1 MNKFKLVSDFIV
13 TGDQPDA
20 LNQVVDGLN
29 KGMKSQTLMGVTGSG
44 KTFTV
49 ANVIEK
55 IQAPTLVIAHNKTLA
70 AQLATEFK
78 EFFPENAVEYFV
90 SYYDYYQPEAYLPST
105 DVYIEKDAD
114 INDQLDQLRHSATRA
129 LLSRRDVLIVA
140 SVSCIF
146 GLGSPEEYQSF
157 VVNIKKSELFSRKQ
171 LIKNLIDMQYERN
184 DYDLSRGRFRVR
196 GDTLDI
202 LPVYEDEEGVKI
214 EFWGDE
220 VERITKMDPLTGEL
234 LGEVELVDIYPAK
247 HFVTAQDKLK
257 AAIESIEIE
266 LDQRL
271 IELKKDA
278 KLLEAQ
284 RLESRTRYD
293 LEMLKESG
301 YCSGVENY
309 SRHLSQRQPNSVP
322 YTLMDYFPEDFVL
335 FVDESHMTLPQ
346 IRAMYGGDRSRK
358 EVLVDHGFRLPSALD
373 NRPLNFEEFIAST
386 NQVVFVSATP
396 GPYENQ
402 QSSQTVEQ
410 VIRPTGLADPEIE
423 VKGTIDQIDDL
434 LREIKVRIAKSE
446 RCLVTTLTKRM
457 AEELAEYLIE
467 MGIKT
472 HYLHSEIKTFERSE
486 ILRDLRLG
494 LYDVIVGINLLREGL
509 DLPEV
514 SLVAILDADKEGY
527 LRSHTALIQ
536 TIGRAARHIEGKVI
550 MYADK
555 ITRSMQK
562 AIEET
567 ERRRNKQNDYNKK
580 RGITPRSIS
589 KTIHDITERISDTM
603 STEIDEKDV
612 VNVNVENV
620 DKLIVDLEK
629 QMKRSSEDLEFEKA
643 AIIRDKIIE
652 IKKLKQ
658 QQNTETIDIVMQ

>member
-1 MNKFKLVSDFIV
+1 MNKFKLVSDFIA

-55 IQAPTLVIAHNKTLA
+55 IQVPTLVIVHNKTLA

-78 EFFPENAVEYFV
+78 EFFPDNAVEYFV

-105 DVYIEKDAD
+105 DTYIEKDAG
-114 INDQLDQLRHSATRA
+114 INDQLDQFRHSATHA
-129 LLSRRDVLIVA
+129 LLTRRDVLIVA

-157 VVNIKKSELFSRKQ
+157 VATINKGEIFSRKR
-171 LIKNLIDMQYERN
+171 LIKKLVEMQYERN
-184 DYDLSRGRFRVR
+184 DYDLSRGKFRVR

-202 LPVYEDEEGVKI
+202 LPVYEHEEGVKI

-220 VERITKMDPLTGEL
+220 VERITRMDPLTGEL
-234 LGEVELVDIYPAK
+234 IGETEVVDIYPAK
-247 HFVTAQDKLK
+247 HFLTAEDKLN

-266 LDQRL
+266 LGQRL
-271 IELKKDA
+271 VELKKTG

-358 EVLVDHGFRLPSALD
+358 EVLVEHGFRLPSALD
-373 NRPLNFEEFIAST
+373 NRPLNFEEFVDST

-402 QSSQTVEQ
+402 HSLQTVEQ
-410 VIRPTGLADPEIE
+410 LIRPTGLTDPEIE
-423 VKGTIDQIDDL
+423 VKGTTDQIDDL
-434 LREIKVRIAKSE
+434 LREIKDRIVKSE

-457 AEELAEYLIE
+457 AEELSEYLIE

-514 SLVAILDADKEGY
+514 SLVVILDADKEGY

-536 TIGRAARHIEGKVI
+536 TIGRAARHIDGKVI
-550 MYADK
+550 MFADK
-555 ITRSMQK
+555 ITGSMQK
-562 AIEET
+562 AIDET
-567 ERRRNKQNDYNKK
+567 ERRRDKQNDYNNI
-580 RGITPRSIS
+580 RGITPRSIR
-589 KTIHDITERISDTM
+589 KTIHDITERISDVV
-603 STEIDEKDV
+603 SAEIDDKDV
-612 VNVNVENV
+612 VNVDIQNV
-620 DKLIVDLEK
+620 DKLISDLEK

-658 QQNTETIDIVMQ
+658 QNAETIDIVIK

>member
-1 MNKFKLVSDFIV
+1 MNKFKLVSDFIA

-20 LNQVVDGLN
+20 LNQVVDGLK

-55 IQAPTLVIAHNKTLA
+55 IQVPTLVIVHNKTLA

-78 EFFPENAVEYFV
+78 EFFPDNAVEYFV
-90 SYYDYYQPEAYLPST
+90 SYYDYYQPEAYLPTT
-105 DVYIEKDAD
+105 DTYIEKDAG
-114 INDQLDQLRHSATRA
+114 INDQLDQLRHSATHA
-129 LLSRRDVLIVA
+129 LLTRKDVLIVA

-157 VVNIKKSELFSRKQ
+157 VATINKGEIFSRKR
-171 LIKNLIDMQYERN
+171 LIKKLVEMQYERN
-184 DYDLSRGRFRVR
+184 DYDLSRGKFRVR

-202 LPVYEDEEGVKI
+202 LPVYEHEEGVKI

-220 VERITKMDPLTGEL
+220 VERITRMDPLTGEL
-234 LGEVELVDIYPAK
+234 IGEAEVVDIYPAK
-247 HFVTAQDKLK
+247 HFLTAEDKLN

-266 LDQRL
+266 LGQRL
-271 IELKKDA
+271 VELKKTS

-358 EVLVDHGFRLPSALD
+358 EVLVEHGFRLPSALD
-373 NRPLNFEEFIAST
+373 NRPLNFEEFVDST

-396 GPYENQ
+396 GPYEIQ
-402 QSSQTVEQ
+402 QSLQIVEQ
-410 VIRPTGLADPEIE
+410 VIRPTGLADPEVE
-423 VKGTIDQIDDL
+423 VKETANQIDDL
-434 LREIKVRIAKSE
+434 LGEIKIRIEKSE

-457 AEELAEYLIE
+457 AEELSEYLIE

-514 SLVAILDADKEGY
+514 SLVAILDADKEGF

-536 TIGRAARHIEGKVI
+536 TIGRAARHIDGKVI

-555 ITRSMQK
+555 ITRSMEK
-562 AIEET
+562 AIDET
-567 ERRRNKQNDYNKK
+567 QRRRDKQNRYNQS
-580 RGITPRSIS
+580 RGITPRSIR
-589 KTIHDITERISDTM
+589 KTIHDITERISDVVATD
-603 STEIDEKDV
+603 TNQKDV
-612 VNVNVENV
+612 VNVDIANV
-620 DKLIVDLEK
+620 DKLISDLEK
-629 QMKRSSEDLEFEKA
+629 QMKRSSENLEFEKA

-652 IKKLKQ
+652 IKKLKA
-658 QQNTETIDIVMQ
+658 QNTENIDVMI

>member
-1 MNKFKLVSDFIV
+1 MLSDYNNTKKHLIV
-13 TGDQPDA
+13 M
-20 LNQVVDGLN
+20 VGLPAR
-29 KGMKSQTLMGVTGSG
+29 G
-44 KTFTV
+44 KTYISNKLYRYLKWIGYTTQIF
-49 ANVIEK
+49 NVGDYRRKYHSEYNTK
-55 IQAPTLVIAHNKTLA
+55 NT
-70 AQLATEFK
+70 
-78 EFFPENAVEYFV
+78 FF
-90 SYYDYYQPEAYLPST
+90 D
-105 DVYIEKDAD
+105 
-114 INDQLDQLRHSATRA
+114 H
-129 LLSRRDVLIVA
+129 
-140 SVSCIF
+140 
-146 GLGSPEEYQSF
+146 
-157 VVNIKKSELFSRKQ
+157 NIKKFNSLRNNISNKVLNTAIEWLQINNNNIAIFDATNTTIEKRSN
-171 LIKNLIDMQYERN
+171 IKKKCKTHNI
-184 DYDLSRGRFRVR
+184 
-196 GDTLDI
+196 
-202 LPVYEDEEGVKI
+202 
-214 EFWGDE
+214 
-220 VERITKMDPLTGEL
+220 EL
-234 LGEVELVDIYPAK
+234 LYIETICDCKETIYENI
-247 HFVTAQDKLK
+247 QMKLK
-257 AAIESIEIE
+257 NMTEYQNIEIE
-266 LDQRL
+266 LGQRL
-271 IELKKDA
+271 VELKKTG

-358 EVLVDHGFRLPSALD
+358 EVLVEHGFRLPSALD
-373 NRPLNFEEFIAST
+373 NRPLNFEEFVDST

-402 QSSQTVEQ
+402 HSLQTVEQ
-410 VIRPTGLADPEIE
+410 LIRPTGLTDPEIE
-423 VKGTIDQIDDL
+423 VKGTTDQIDDL
-434 LREIKVRIAKSE
+434 LREIKDRIVKSE

-457 AEELAEYLIE
+457 AEELSEYLIE

-514 SLVAILDADKEGY
+514 SLVVILDADKEGY

-536 TIGRAARHIEGKVI
+536 TIGRAARHIDGKVI
-550 MYADK
+550 MFADK
-555 ITRSMQK
+555 ITGSMQK
-562 AIEET
+562 AIDET
-567 ERRRNKQNDYNKK
+567 ERRRDKQNDYNNI
-580 RGITPRSIS
+580 RGITPRSIR
-589 KTIHDITERISDTM
+589 KTIHDITERISDVV
-603 STEIDEKDV
+603 SAEIDDKDV
-612 VNVNVENV
+612 VNVDIQNV
-620 DKLIVDLEK
+620 DKLISDLEK

-658 QQNTETIDIVMQ
+658 QNAETIDIVIK